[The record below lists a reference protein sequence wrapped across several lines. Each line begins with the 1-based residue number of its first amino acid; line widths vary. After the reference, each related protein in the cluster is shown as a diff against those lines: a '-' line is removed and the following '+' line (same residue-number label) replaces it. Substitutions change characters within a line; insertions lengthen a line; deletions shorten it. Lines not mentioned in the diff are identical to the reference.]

1 MKVVKKIGKIFLIIF
16 ILFIVANVG
25 LYVYCLIT
33 PKILINKNPS
43 YYLYDKDDFVDDL
56 LLNDIIYDDEFDEF

>member
-43 YYLYDKDDFVDDL
+43 YYLYDKDVLIKIFM
-56 LLNDIIYDDEFDEF
+56 NIFYAK